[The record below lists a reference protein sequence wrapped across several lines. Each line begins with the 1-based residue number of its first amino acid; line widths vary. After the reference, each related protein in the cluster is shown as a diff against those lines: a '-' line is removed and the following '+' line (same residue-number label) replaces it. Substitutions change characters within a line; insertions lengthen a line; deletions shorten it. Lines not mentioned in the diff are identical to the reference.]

1 MPWACRWK
9 SAIETYLDGL
19 LLQIDEAILK
29 HRYTM
34 QNKKS
39 ILLAIV
45 AIFLT
50 AIAVWYSQPP
60 IKPIQANWDDVLA
73 EAKTG
78 GYRIITTEAL
88 ADRYHKSRS
97 ALLLI
102 DTRQEWEYRTG
113 HIEGALNFPMEPT
126 RWSRW
131 LKADELKELLGP
143 DKDRTI
149 VFY

>member
-1 MPWACRWK
+1 
-9 SAIETYLDGL
+9 
-19 LLQIDEAILK
+19 
-29 HRYTM
+29 M

-39 ILLAIV
+39 IFLTAV

-50 AIAVWYSQPP
+50 AIAGWYSQRP
-60 IKPIQANWDDVLA
+60 IKPVEVTWEDVLA
-73 EAKTG
+73 EAEAG
-78 GYRIITTEAL
+78 GYRIITTEDL
-88 ADRYHKSRS
+88 ADRYHKSPS

-126 RWSRW
+126 WWSRW
-131 LKADELKELLGP
+131 LKADELKEFIGP